1 MRRGKYSFKK
11 SLFCFMSQR
20 YKNLHQTL
28 RASQPCSQEITK
40 NPHIFPA
47 NLYSP
52 GQHPKKVVVNFT
64 FPGDRMSEKLPMYFL
79 WVNYSLVN

>member
-1 MRRGKYSFKK
+1 MAMMTPPEKV
-11 SLFCFMSQR
+11 SLIMFSGD
-20 YKNLHQTL
+20 L
-28 RASQPCSQEITK
+28 TK

-52 GQHPKKVVVNFT
+52 GQHPKKVVNFT
-64 FPGDRMSEKLPMYFL
+64 FPGDRMSEKLPMNFL